1 MKVKMCLPKIA
12 TSLLSILEIV
22 LATVVLVCAVE
33 PPAPEL
39 PPLIAFLLVLSWSF
53 WLCCVSFLQLGLII
67 SECTIFVY
75 GYSVFCVSPSP

>member
-1 MKVKMCLPKIA
+1 MKVKMCLAKIA

-33 PPAPEL
+33 QKL
-39 PPLIAFLLVLSWSF
+39 PPLNAFLLVLSWSF
-53 WLCCVSFLQLGLII
+53 WLCGVLLLPFGLIF
-67 SECTIFVY
+67 SEYTVIVY